1 VTLEINQIG
10 PESWDRYAQVST
22 DFLVESVLECRPL
35 DGGLG
40 GIALRERAVERPYR
54 KREFDADDLPAAW
67 AKDFDL
73 QTWGVFLAT
82 DAGRAV
88 GGAAVAPPSPGMVG
102 VERRKDAAFLWD
114 IRVSADSRRQG
125 VGSALLGRCAQWAKS
140 RGFQFLVIE
149 TQNANVPACRLY
161 AASGAEL
168 IEIRRLGYV
177 HCPEVAKE
185 AMLIWQ
191 LAL

>member
-1 VTLEINQIG
+1 MPLEVTEIG
-10 PESWDRYAQVST
+10 SEGWDRYAQISG
-22 DFLVESVLECRPL
+22 DFLVDRVFQCQLL

-40 GIALRERAVERPYR
+40 GIALRERAVESPY
-54 KREFDADDLPAAW
+54 KKNEFDPGDVPAGW

-73 QTWGVFLAT
+73 QGWGVFLAT
-82 DAGRAV
+82 DAGRPV
-88 GGAAVAPPSPGMVG
+88 GGAAVAPPSQGMVG
-102 VERRKDAAFLWD
+102 VERRTDAAFLFD
-114 IRVSADSRRQG
+114 IRVSADRRRQG
-125 VGSALLGRCAQWAKS
+125 VGKALISRCAQWAKS
-140 RGFQFLVIE
+140 RGFRFLVIE
-149 TQNANVPACRLY
+149 TQNVNVPACRFY

-177 HCPEVAKE
+177 HCSEVAKE